1 MDLGS
6 ELRHARER
14 LGLSLDD
21 IAERTKIRA
30 ATLRA
35 IEHDDFDRL
44 PPPIFTRGFLKAY
57 AREVGLD
64 PDGVA
69 NRFAAA
75 LQAVDD
81 ARRDANPASAITDVD
96 ESSLPIDRSTVE
108 TAALIVAAGLLVVL
122 LNRWQSPP
130 DAAPRPDR
138 ADSPQAAATQG
149 YADRDATVAT
159 TGSPPIAAPTPPAAR
174 RGLMRIE
181 LLPKGPC
188 WVEATA
194 DGARVV
200 YKLLNAGDR
209 YALEGQEEL
218 ILKVGDPAQFVF
230 SIDGATGRS
239 LGPAGQPTTVRITRA
254 NAHEFIAA
262 R

>member
-81 ARRDANPASAITDVD
+81 ARRDVNPASG
-96 ESSLPIDRSTVE
+96 
-108 TAALIVAAGLLVVL
+108 IVAS
-122 LNRWQSPP
+122 RW
-130 DAAPRPDR
+130 DAPAW
-138 ADSPQAAATQG
+138 AD
-149 YADRDATVAT
+149 
-159 TGSPPIAAPTPPAAR
+159 
-174 RGLMRIE
+174 
-181 LLPKGPC
+181 
-188 WVEATA
+188 
-194 DGARVV
+194 
-200 YKLLNAGDR
+200 
-209 YALEGQEEL
+209 
-218 ILKVGDPAQFVF
+218 
-230 SIDGATGRS
+230 
-239 LGPAGQPTTVRITRA
+239 
-254 NAHEFIAA
+254 
-262 R
+262 